1 MYLSSLIE
9 FIASCLFIF
18 QERRWLRYFRLHRS
32 CMMCW
37 RQWCLLGKL
46 IRRFDFFCFAVLEY
60 LGQNF
65 QLASFFFFLNLIDI
79 NVLQARQ
86 YAEDV
91 EERREQYEHYNI
103 LPLYAVG
110 VKPGIMELSEVV
122 FGVTLWS

>member
-1 MYLSSLIE
+1 M
-9 FIASCLFIF
+9 
-18 QERRWLRYFRLHRS
+18 
-32 CMMCW
+32 
-37 RQWCLLGKL
+37 
-46 IRRFDFFCFAVLEY
+46 Y

-122 FGVTLWS
+122 FGVTL